1 MVVFHSYVSLPEG
14 TFIQLPILEHHF
26 GTSCQIVATAN
37 HVRTRVV
44 LLEFLPRKPAGL
56 YERQSAPLAFRAAR
70 HGHRRVVVKFSGP
83 AGPQ

>member
-14 TFIQLPILEHHF
+14 TFIQVAILEHHF
-26 GTSCQIVATAN
+26 GTSFQSVATAN
-37 HVRTRVV
+37 HVRT
-44 LLEFLPRKPAGL
+44 PAGL